1 MARDESRFIFFL
13 PHNLMSTDLELMFTV
28 FKLMSIALE
37 LMFTACKHKFSRYRD
52 TFFLVI
58 ANNRIK
64 SPKQPKSH
72 QIICVIQYFSVFLQT
87 NEIIN
92 LKPSCVQ
99 RQLIGEI
106 LNRFERRGLRVAGMK
121 MMQLSDEILREHYAH
136 LVDKP
141 FFPSLAASMQA
152 SPVVALALEGVDAV
166 QVVRTMTGSTNGREA
181 APGTIRGDYSMSNQ
195 QNIVHASDSTSNAEI
210 ELRRFFKD
218 EEIFDYQSGAFGYIY
233 GSGEAK

>member
-1 MARDESRFIFFL
+1 
-13 PHNLMSTDLELMFTV
+13 MSPQ
-28 FKLMSIALE
+28 
-37 LMFTACKHKFSRYRD
+37 
-52 TFFLVI
+52 
-58 ANNRIK
+58 NNNN
-64 SPKQPKSH
+64 QYLTH
-72 QIICVIQYFSVFLQT
+72 QIIT
-87 NEIIN
+87 NMEKTLVL

-106 LNRFERRGLRVAGMK
+106 VNRFERRGLRIAGMK

-136 LVDKP
+136 LVDRP

-152 SPVVALALEGVDAV
+152 SPVIALALEGRDAV

-210 ELRRFFKD
+210 ELKRFFRD
-218 EEIFDYQSGAFGYIY
+218 DEIFDYTSGAFAYVY
-233 GSGEAK
+233 GEGEAK

>member
-1 MARDESRFIFFL
+1 MEK
-13 PHNLMSTDLELMFTV
+13 T
-28 FKLMSIALE
+28 
-37 LMFTACKHKFSRYRD
+37 
-52 TFFLVI
+52 LV
-58 ANNRIK
+58 
-64 SPKQPKSH
+64 
-72 QIICVIQYFSVFLQT
+72 L
-87 NEIIN
+87 

-106 LNRFERRGLRVAGMK
+106 VNRFERRGLRVAGMK

-141 FFPSLAASMQA
+141 FFPSLTASMQT

-195 QNIVHASDSTSNAEI
+195 QNIVHAEI
-210 ELRRFFKD
+210 ELKRFFRD
-218 EEIFDYQSGAFGYIY
+218 EEIFDYTSGAFNYIY
-233 GSGEAK
+233 GEGEAK